1 MQSLRLLRVNLRPN
15 TQKCVRRTY
24 LIAGKALELSTTII
38 GKPDYDGFKTERLA
52 DRAAKSL
59 SRKIGETFNDHPP
72 KGAEKLQEYG
82 TNTGVG
88 ENPLNGKGVV
98 QTRSGVD

>member
-1 MQSLRLLRVNLRPN
+1 MH
-15 TQKCVRRTY
+15 RTY

-38 GKPDYDGFKTERLA
+38 GKLDYDGSKTERLA
-52 DRAAKSL
+52 DHAAKSL

-72 KGAEKLQEYG
+72 EGVERLQEYG
-82 TNTGVG
+82 TNIGVG
-88 ENPLNGKGVV
+88 ENPLNGKSVV